1 MSSIYQTL
9 EQRGLVAQS
18 TDPALAGL
26 LAQERFTIYVGFD
39 PTAASLHLGNLVP
52 IMALAHFQR
61 SGHRVIALVGGA
73 TAMVGDP
80 SGRSD
85 ERNLLTIDQVKQNA
99 LGVREQ
105 LGRFLAFDGPN
116 AAIMVDNY
124 DWTAPMSFIDWL
136 RDVGKYFT
144 VNYMVAKDSVR
155 SRMQSEAGISFTE
168 FSYMTMQA
176 YDFLHLHDHFGC
188 RLQGGGSDQWGNI
201 TAGIDL
207 IRRLRQQSAYGLTFP
222 LVTTASGAKFG
233 KSAGN
238 AVFLDRERT
247 SPWDFYQYLV
257 RQDDRDVVR
266 FLRIYTFLTEEE
278 IAAIEREIERNPEK
292 REAQKML
299 AYSVTALVHGEDTAR
314 DIRHAAEIVYDQRIQ
329 GIGDQTLRD
338 VFSSVPAIERPGH
351 DLDNGIDILDLALG
365 AGMVKSKGEGRRLL
379 EAGGVYLNNVRV
391 APGTRVT
398 REHLA
403 SESLIVLRSGKK
415 NYYLVHIT
423 RP

>member
-1 MSSIYQTL
+1 MAAPGWFLKAAKRLRRLEQVETIRRFAEDLKECFRAGRPVTDHVIHLDTL
-9 EQRGLVAQS
+9 EKRGLIAQS
-18 TDPALAGL
+18 TDPALGEL
-26 LAQERFTIYVGFD
+26 LAREPFTIYVGFD
-39 PTAASLHLGNLVP
+39 PTASSLHLGNLVP

-61 SGHRVIALVGGA
+61 AGHRVIALVGGA

-105 LGRFLAFDGPN
+105 LGRFLDFDGPN
-116 AAIMVDNY
+116 AAVMVDNY

-144 VNYMVAKDSVR
+144 VNYMVAKESVR
-155 SRMQSEAGISFTE
+155 SRMLSESGISFTE

-176 YDFLHLHDHFGC
+176 FDFLHLHDSHGC

-207 IRRLRQQSAYGLTFP
+207 IRRLRQQQAYGLTFP
-222 LVTTASGAKFG
+222 LITTASGAKFG

-238 AVFLDRERT
+238 AMWLDRART

-266 FLRIYTFLTEEE
+266 FLRIYTFLPERE
-278 IAAIEREIERNPEK
+278 IAAIQQQIEQHPEE
-292 REAQKML
+292 REAQQRL
-299 AYSVTALVHGEDTAR
+299 AYSVTALVHGEETAR
-314 DIRHAAEIVYDQRIQ
+314 EMQHAAGIMYSQRS
-329 GIGDQTLRD
+329 T
-338 VFSSVPAIERPGH
+338 VSAI
-351 DLDNGIDILDLALG
+351 
-365 AGMVKSKGEGRRLL
+365 
-379 EAGGVYLNNVRV
+379 
-391 APGTRVT
+391 
-398 REHLA
+398 
-403 SESLIVLRSGKK
+403 
-415 NYYLVHIT
+415 
-423 RP
+423 